1 MSGWGCAQ
9 GALRDEDDL
18 VADFQNITVV
28 GLKVWENAQY
38 CKIKH
43 GDFQN
48 LIFIDISSH
57 LTFYIL

>member
-18 VADFQNITVV
+18 VTVV

-38 CKIKH
+38 CKVKH
-43 GDFQN
+43 VFKGDFQN
-48 LIFIDISSH
+48 LIFH
-57 LTFYIL
+57 